1 MYVLHTVQVEMCGV
15 VLIDFT
21 YFALCLSIVTIILL
35 PPLAIKFTSV
45 REHSFMGC
53 IIYRTF
59 YTEDESLKK
68 VSSKGRT
75 VQEQKFVSDTWVGDT
90 SS

>member
-1 MYVLHTVQVEMCGV
+1 MYVLHTIQVEMCGV

-21 YFALCLSIVTIILL
+21 SFALCLSIVTIIL

-59 YTEDESLKK
+59 YTDDEY
-68 VSSKGRT
+68 VKG
-75 VQEQKFVSDTWVGDT
+75 SDQ
-90 SS
+90 